1 MIIQFSITDIMKKII
16 QFLIIVFAFN
26 INAKIEV
33 LDRVAVIVDDGVIM
47 ESQIKNTILD
57 IQRRYE
63 DQNLPMPPMEILLD
77 QITEK
82 LIVEELQLQ
91 LADRAGVKISDAE
104 LNVTLDRLASN
115 NSMSL
120 EEFIAFIENDG
131 GSYEQLR
138 EDMRKEMRIQR
149 VQRGRVDSSI
159 DITEKEFEAFL
170 ATDETLTALEPE
182 LLVRQILVKDKSTA
196 QMIIENVKNNEDFG
210 ELAQQYSLSS
220 NASSGGLMAWRKT
233 VDMPELFEKA
243 LKKKAIGFI
252 SEPLESGSGF
262 HILKLEDKRGEFVQ
276 FEDQWQSRHIL
287 LMPSAI
293 RTVEET
299 RQQLSDIR
307 DRVLNGEDFGDLASE
322 FSEDPGSAKQG
333 GDLGWLGKGV
343 LAPEFEET
351 MLNSEIGEI
360 SEVFETQFGFHF
372 LEVLGKRNHELTDE
386 LISNRAYQLLYA
398 SKFDVELE
406 NTLRTMRAEA
416 FVEFKD
422 LD

>member
-1 MIIQFSITDIMKKII
+1 MIIQFSITNIMKKII

-63 DQNLPMPPMEILLD
+63 DQNIPMPPMEILLD

-115 NSMSL
+115 NNMSL

-138 EDMRKEMRIQR
+138 EDMRREMRIQR

-170 ATDETLTALEPE
+170 ATDETLAALEPE

-220 NASSGGLMAWRKT
+220 YASSGGLMAWRKT

-243 LKKKAIGFI
+243 LEKKAIGFI
-252 SEPLESGSGF
+252 SEPFESGSGF

-287 LMPSAI
+287 LIPSAI

-343 LAPEFEET
+343 LAPEFDET

-360 SEVFETQFGFHF
+360 SQGFETQFGFHF
-372 LEVLGKRNHELTDE
+372 LEVVGKRNHELTDE

>member
-1 MIIQFSITDIMKKII
+1 MKKII

-63 DQNLPMPPMEILLD
+63 DQNIPMPPMEILLD

-115 NSMSL
+115 NNMSL

-138 EDMRKEMRIQR
+138 EDMRREMRIQR

-170 ATDETLTALEPE
+170 ATDETLAALEPE

-243 LKKKAIGFI
+243 LEKKAIGLI

-386 LISNRAYQLLYA
+386 LISNRAYQILYA